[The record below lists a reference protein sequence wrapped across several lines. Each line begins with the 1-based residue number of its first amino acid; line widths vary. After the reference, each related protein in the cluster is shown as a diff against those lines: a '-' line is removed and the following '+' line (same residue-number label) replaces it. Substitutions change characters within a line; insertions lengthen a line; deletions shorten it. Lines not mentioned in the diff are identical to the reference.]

1 MGQRAA
7 KSANMATEGE
17 NSDQVYENI
26 ESLGDLDTFGE
37 GAMNEKDSILSEVRQ
52 TAGEVID
59 LMVESVRVQKE
70 ILRVLHKNGER
81 LDNIISITGKIPMG
95 RDNNLMTYPETV
107 AGPGNRGRRRCY
119 NCRRIGHIWNECPLK

>member
-52 TAGEVID
+52 TAGEVIE

-70 ILRVLHKNGER
+70 ILRVLHRNGER
-81 LDNIISITGKIPMG
+81 LDHIISITGRIPMG
-95 RDNNLMTYPETV
+95 QDNNILTSPEIIANPKKGDRV
-107 AGPGNRGRRRCY
+107 RCY
-119 NCRRIGHIWNECPLK
+119 KCERIGHIRRYCPLN